1 MNRLSVALSVA
12 LLGIAGTCALRADDA
27 KVDAESK
34 FLKEAASGGM
44 LEVKLG
50 ELAVQQAQNPEV
62 RRFGQRMVTDHTKAC
77 KELTSLADKNGITL
91 SKTLNSKH
99 EAVLTKFKD
108 MKGADFDRAYM
119 ANMVK
124 DHEEDVADFTK
135 ESKNAQSDQVR
146 DFATKTLPTL
156 QEHLRLART
165 VAAKVGAPESR

>member
-1 MNRLSVALSVA
+1 MKRLTVALTVA
-12 LLGIAGTCALRADDA
+12 LFGVAGTCVLRADDA
-27 KVDAESK
+27 KVEADSK

-62 RRFGQRMVTDHTKAC
+62 RRFGQRMVNDHTKAC
-77 KELTSLADKNGITL
+77 KGLMSLADKNGVTL

-108 MKGADFDRAYM
+108 MKGTDFDRAYM

-135 ESKNAQSDQVR
+135 EAKNAQSSAVR

-156 QEHLRLART
+156 EEHLRLARAI
-165 VAAKVGAPESR
+165 AAKVGAPEPR